1 MNAEKEKK
9 SKRSSSPEDKET
21 RNADRKSNFGSTP
34 DPWEACALIQYGG
47 DRSLAWSVREQVISS
62 PPDERAQ
69 IEARLLKALARS
81 GCTEAGR
88 AFLCQM
94 LAMVGSAKSVP
105 VLAPLL
111 REPKSTEAARY
122 ALQPIPGDEVS
133 AALRDA
139 LGSVSG
145 AAKAGLIG
153 SIAMRKDAAA
163 RPALTSLKDNAA
175 EPEIVREAATRALE
189 HLASA

>member
-1 MNAEKEKK
+1 MSEK
-9 SKRSSSPEDKET
+9 KRSSPDSAE
-21 RNADRKSNFGSTP
+21 RAARSADRKSSAGTTP
-34 DPWEACALIQYGG
+34 DPWDVCAKLEYGG
-47 DRSLAWSVREQVISS
+47 DRSFAWSVREQVISS
-62 PPDERAQ
+62 PPAEHAQ
-69 IEARLLKALARS
+69 IEARLLKALAQA

-111 REPKSTEAARY
+111 REAKSTESARY
-122 ALQPIPGDEVS
+122 ALQPIPGAEVS

-139 LGSVSG
+139 LGAVSG

-153 SIAMRKDAAA
+153 SIGMRKDTAA
-163 RPALTSLKDNAA
+163 RPSLTALKDNAA
-175 EPEIVREAATRALE
+175 EPAIVREAATRALE
-189 HLASA
+189 QLASA

>member
-1 MNAEKEKK
+1 MSEKKRPAPDSAEKAAR
-9 SKRSSSPEDKET
+9 SADRRSS
-21 RNADRKSNFGSTP
+21 AGSTP
-34 DPWEACALIQYGG
+34 DPWNECAKLEYGG
-47 DRSLAWSVREQVISS
+47 DRSFAWSVREQVIDS
-62 PPDERAQ
+62 PTEERGQ
-69 IEARLLKALARS
+69 IEARLLKSLAQP

-111 REPKSTEAARY
+111 RDPKSTESARY
-122 ALQPIPGDEVS
+122 ALQPIPGAEVS
-133 AALRDA
+133 AALREA
-139 LGSVSG
+139 LGAASG

-153 SIAMRKDAAA
+153 SIAMRKDTAA
-163 RPALTSLKDNAA
+163 RPALTALKDNAA
-175 EPEIVREAATRALE
+175 EPAIVREAATRALE